1 MREQEKTSKDEF
13 YQTVDQRILGDEKFV
28 ARLRERVEDGIAA
41 GKSRHGVSLAEI
53 GKGIEEIFGIG
64 LGELKGKGKDTRVME
79 GRKLFTLV
87 AREYGYKGK
96 EIAAHL
102 SKDPASVTGYLR
114 SGQDLKEKKERLNLL
129 LGRVRKNLNI

>member
-1 MREQEKTSKDEF
+1 VIRD
-13 YQTVDQRILGDEKFV
+13 
-28 ARLRERVEDGIAA
+28 
-41 GKSRHGVSLAEI
+41 
-53 GKGIEEIFGIG
+53 
-64 LGELKGKGKDTRVME
+64 
-79 GRKLFTLV
+79 RKLASLYI
-87 AREYGYKGK
+87 REYGYKGK